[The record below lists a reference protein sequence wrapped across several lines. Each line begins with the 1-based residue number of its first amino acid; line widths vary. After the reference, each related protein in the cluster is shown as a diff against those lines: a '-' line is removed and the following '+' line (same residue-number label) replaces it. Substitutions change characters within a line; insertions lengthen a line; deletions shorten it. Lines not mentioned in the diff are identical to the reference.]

1 MLITDGASEN
11 FEKVF
16 LEHNPDK
23 SIRVFTYVIGR
34 EVTQIQEVYWMACA
48 NRGYYAQVANLAE
61 VREQVQQYIPVMS
74 RPMVLHGKRIFI
86 YTPIYSQPNE
96 ILMTD
101 WIWDER
107 LKSLK
112 TKFLQE
118 NAPEDPEASEELSDQ
133 PIMTS
138 VNSFED
144 TGDDPSEDKFPMFS
158 NLMKRFKND
167 YKMKKKFMDIE
178 MELSRKLE
186 KNKRP
191 QLLTTIAT
199 PVFDNHKYIVSHFS
213 S

>member
-1 MLITDGASEN
+1 MLITDGASET

-23 SIRVFTYVIGR
+23 HIRVFTYVIGR

-74 RPMVLHGKRIFI
+74 RPMVLQGKRTFT
-86 YTPIYSQPNE
+86 YTPVYHLPNE

-112 TKFLQE
+112 TKFLIE
-118 NAPEDPEASEELSDQ
+118 NQPEDIES
-133 PIMTS
+133 
-138 VNSFED
+138 
-144 TGDDPSEDKFPMFS
+144 G
-158 NLMKRFKND
+158 KR
-167 YKMKKKFMDIE
+167 
-178 MELSRKLE
+178 
-186 KNKRP
+186 
-191 QLLTTIAT
+191 
-199 PVFDNHKYIVSHFS
+199 
-213 S
+213 